1 MAHPHAPVL
10 CLQPATLLP
19 FPDLM
24 FPAGA
29 FQLTPLP
36 GVDPRAVVRVD
47 GIYMT
52 GLELPQLAAAVRQAA
67 EAHVA
72 RIAAAFPDL
81 SLEELVL
88 DLPCT
93 FFSLNTTG

>member
-1 MAHPHAPVL
+1 MRPSPTHPNP
-10 CLQPATLLP
+10 QPSTLLP

-36 GVDPRAVVRVD
+36 GVDPRSVVRVD
-47 GIYMT
+47 GIYMA
-52 GLELPQLAAAVRQAA
+52 GLELPQLAAAARDAA
-67 EAHVA
+67 EAHVT
-72 RIAAAFPDL
+72 RMTAAFPDL
-81 SLEELVL
+81 RLDELVL

-93 FFSLNTTG
+93 FFSLNTTK

>member
-1 MAHPHAPVL
+1 MRPPPTHPNP
-10 CLQPATLLP
+10 QPSTLLP

-36 GVDPRAVVRVD
+36 GVDPRSVVRVD
-47 GIYMT
+47 GIYMA
-52 GLELPQLAAAVRQAA
+52 GLELPQLAAAARDAA

-72 RIAAAFPDL
+72 RMTAAFPDL
-81 SLEELVL
+81 RLDELVL

-93 FFSLNTTG
+93 FFSLNTTK